1 MGPGILAI
9 TRPNCSGDC
18 RITWYSAMQQVTQS
32 VASTQ
37 SVTRITLTDVE
48 FAFMRFEIEPNEK
61 LGDYW
66 IGKRLGQ

>member
-1 MGPGILAI
+1 
-9 TRPNCSGDC
+9 
-18 RITWYSAMQQVTQS
+18 MQQVTQS